1 MSGIRLPTST
11 DDLRLIARTVRL
23 VVTIPAYAAL
33 TLFASAVG
41 LSVFV
46 LSQNVNLVRNVV
58 LNGALPLDARLTVLV
73 NLYPFVGTAFRP
85 MTEVLLVAAGLL
97 TGVNLAML
105 TYHLKRERVSVKS
118 GSGSIFGMVLGTLG
132 AGCAAC
138 GSALIAGVF
147 SLFGAAGALTMLP
160 LEGAEFTILALLML
174 VFSIYWLADGMRGGE
189 IAGCP
194 VDIGGNSGFSRAD

>member
-1 MSGIRLPTST
+1 MSGLRLPTGI
-11 DDLRLIARTVRL
+11 DDFRLIVRTVRL
-23 VVTIPAYAAL
+23 VVAIPAYAVL
-33 TLFASAVG
+33 TVLASVVG
-41 LSVFV
+41 LSLFV

-85 MTEVLLVAAGLL
+85 LVGVLLVVAGAL
-97 TGVNLAML
+97 TGVNFAML
-105 TYHLKRERVSVKS
+105 TYHLKRERVSLKS
-118 GSGSIFGMVLGTLG
+118 GSGSVFGMVLGTLG

-147 SLFGAAGALTMLP
+147 SLFGATGALTLLP
-160 LEGAEFTILALLML
+160 LEGAEFTLLALVLL

-194 VDIGGNSGFSRAD
+194 VDVGGGFSRAD

>member
-11 DDLRLIARTVRL
+11 DDLRLIARTIRL
-23 VVTIPAYAAL
+23 VVTIPAYAVL
-33 TLFASAVG
+33 TLLASVVG
-41 LSVFV
+41 LSLFV

-85 MTEVLLVAAGLL
+85 MTEVLLVLAGVL
-97 TGVNLAML
+97 TGINLAML
-105 TYHLKRERVSVKS
+105 TYHFKRERVSVKS
-118 GSGSIFGMVLGTLG
+118 GSGSVFGMVLGTLG

-147 SLFGAAGALTMLP
+147 SLFGAAGALTLLP

-194 VDIGGNSGFSRAD
+194 VDVGGGFSKAD